1 MPLVIEKRHEPAYVN
16 ALDDNNENEEE
27 TPWYTD
33 IFNYIDQGEYP
44 PNTTKRAQRALRLLA
59 SQFIIRHGN
68 LYKPMTDGPHLLCID
83 KPQTVRTM
91 ESIHAGECGPH
102 MGGKTLAQKI
112 MRQGYFWTTM
122 ERDCHQFVKTCPE
135 CQIHANLQHV
145 PPSMLYSLTSPW
157 PFSTWGIDII
167 GKITPSG
174 VGGHEYVLV
183 AIDYFTKWVEAQ
195 SYAKLTAKHV
205 AKFLER
211 TIFCRY
217 GVPHEIISDQG
228 THFQAECEDLLA
240 KYKIQH
246 HKSSPYRPQMNGA
259 VEAANKNIKTI
270 VRKMSKHYRDW
281 PNKLHFALWG
291 YRTSVRTSTGATPYS
306 LVYGTE
312 AVHPI
317 ELELP
322 SLRIVLESEI
332 PEAEWVRARYE
343 QLALLDEKRLAALHH
358 VQVYQ
363 KKIARHF
370 NKKVR
375 PNKHKS
381 NYRASNQTIA
391 RDVSYSRK
399 R

>member
-1 MPLVIEKRHEPAYVN
+1 M
-16 ALDDNNENEEE
+16 
-27 TPWYTD
+27 
-33 IFNYIDQGEYP
+33 
-44 PNTTKRAQRALRLLA
+44 
-59 SQFIIRHGN
+59 
-68 LYKPMTDGPHLLCID
+68 
-83 KPQTVRTM
+83 
-91 ESIHAGECGPH
+91 
-102 MGGKTLAQKI
+102 
-112 MRQGYFWTTM
+112 
-122 ERDCHQFVKTCPE
+122 
-135 CQIHANLQHV
+135 
-145 PPSMLYSLTSPW
+145 
-157 PFSTWGIDII
+157 
-167 GKITPSG
+167 
-174 VGGHEYVLV
+174 LV

-246 HKSSPYRPQMNGA
+246 HKSSPYRPQINGA

-375 PNKHKS
+375 PNKQ
-381 NYRASNQTIA
+381 RVT
-391 RDVSYSRK
+391 RK
-399 R
+399 L